1 MKMKRCK
8 YCGTMTKVV
17 PGLWPV
23 VCDSD
28 ECNQE
33 AIEEDR
39 ERAEQARHDAE
50 SDGYSRYGGPGPD
63 HY

>member
-1 MKMKRCK
+1 
-8 YCGTMTKVV
+8 MTKVV